1 MPVPLVLNLNLTI
14 RMEQKIWKDSFNVRT
29 YEANLFKEFDI
40 ISILNR
46 LQDAASSHAE
56 KLGFGWDSMHK
67 GNYFWVLSRLVV
79 EIESFPKW
87 MQELELQTWPK
98 SFDKLAAY
106 RDFEIFD
113 QQSKDLLIRASS
125 MWMVLD
131 AHSHRPIRMTD
142 VIINDNHTTKR
153 EAILEKPQRIRLPKE
168 TSIQLATTKIFLSD
182 LDMNMHANNVAY
194 ARKIIDAYSPEF
206 MHIHKIKK
214 IELNFTKEALY
225 NQTLFIYLHN
235 ELTQKTHFLSL
246 KDKDDNIYLAVK
258 IDWAEILD

>member
-1 MPVPLVLNLNLTI
+1 
-14 RMEQKIWKDSFNVRT
+14 MEQKIWKNSFNVRT
-29 YEANLFKEFDI
+29 YEANIFKEFDI
-40 ISILNR
+40 ISLLNR

-56 KLGFGWDSMHK
+56 KLGFGWDNMHQ

-79 EIESFPKW
+79 EIDSFPKW

-113 QQSKDLLIRASS
+113 QRSKKLLIKATS

-131 AHSHRPIRMTD
+131 AQTHRPIRMTN
-142 VIINDNHTTKR
+142 VIINDNHTNNR
-153 EAILEKPQRIRLPKE
+153 EAIIEKPQRIRLPKE
-168 TSIQLATTKIFLSD
+168 TSTQIGKTKIFLSD

-206 MHIHKIKK
+206 MHNHKIKK

-225 NQTLFIYLHN
+225 NQELFIHIYNKLN
-235 ELTQKTHFLSL
+235 IPTHLLSI
-246 KDKDDNIYLAVK
+246 KDKEDNLYLAAK
-258 IDWAEILD
+258 IEWSEIID